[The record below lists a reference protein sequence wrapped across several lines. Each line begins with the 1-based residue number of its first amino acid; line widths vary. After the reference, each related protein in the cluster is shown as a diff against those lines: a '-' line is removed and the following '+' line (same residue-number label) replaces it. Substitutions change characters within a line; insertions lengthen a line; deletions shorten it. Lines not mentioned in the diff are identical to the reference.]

1 MTLPKRMISA
11 RPAVAALLA
20 AGLVPSVLSGAVMPE
35 PSFAQARLDA
45 QYEARLAGIPIGRGG
60 WTINIGD
67 KAYSAAAYGGTIG
80 LLKLI
85 ANGSGTSAAQG
96 RVVKGALVATNYA
109 ASTTTYKKTVHVHMV
124 LADGDVKTS
133 AIEPTPHPDPKRIP
147 VTAAHRRG
155 VFDPMTASLL
165 HVPGTGNPL
174 TPAACN
180 AATPIFDGRMRY
192 NLNLSYKRMET
203 VKAREGYHG
212 PAVVCA
218 IYFVP
223 VSGYIPDR
231 PVIKYLA
238 AQRHME
244 IAFAPIAGTRFLVP
258 FRIVVP
264 TPFGTAELEATKFI
278 TEANATTS
286 GKSAR
291 AARTKVET
299 R

>member
-1 MTLPKRMISA
+1 MTTAKRLISA
-11 RPAVAALLA
+11 RPVVAALLV
-20 AGLVPSVLSGAVMPE
+20 AGLAPSVLSGTVAPQ

-45 QYEARLAGIPIGRGG
+45 QYEVTLAGIPVGRGG

-67 KAYSAAAYGGTIG
+67 KDYSAAAYGGTIG

-96 RVVKGALVATNYA
+96 HVVKGALVATNYA
-109 ASTTTYKKTVHVHMV
+109 ASTTTYKKTEHVHMV
-124 LADGDVKTS
+124 LADGDVKTYG
-133 AIEPTPHPDPKRIP
+133 IDPTPHVDPKRIP

-165 HVPGTGNPL
+165 YVPGTGNPL
-174 TPAACN
+174 TPAACH

-203 VKAREGYHG
+203 VKALKGYHG
-212 PAVVCA
+212 SAVVCA

-258 FRIVVP
+258 FRILVP
-264 TPFGTAELEATKFI
+264 TPFGTAMLDATKFI
-278 TEANATTS
+278 TAANART
-286 GKSAR
+286 
-291 AARTKVET
+291 ARTQ
-299 R
+299 